1 MNKARLKFCRATWAN
16 FHVFRAT
23 FLQVKA
29 AYSLLFEWLV
39 NSFENKSEIKQ
50 QQKSE
55 HLSMYEI
62 NKLDLGE
69 GTCTAF
75 SHLMVCI
82 RNLTRSISDTSP
94 THAKIPYACPRSNL
108 YILSI
113 GCFGL
118 DPTQTACESAEFGY
132 GLVTKW
138 LGTKRLWVLNDN
150 TWACVDMQFL
160 FVCSTR

>member
-1 MNKARLKFCRATWAN
+1 M
-16 FHVFRAT
+16 
-23 FLQVKA
+23 
-29 AYSLLFEWLV
+29 

-118 DPTQTACESAEFGY
+118 DPTQTGCESAEFGY
-132 GLVTKW
+132 GLVTK
-138 LGTKRLWVLNDN
+138 
-150 TWACVDMQFL
+150 
-160 FVCSTR
+160 

>member
-1 MNKARLKFCRATWAN
+1 M
-16 FHVFRAT
+16 
-23 FLQVKA
+23 
-29 AYSLLFEWLV
+29 S
-39 NSFENKSEIKQ
+39 SFENKSEIKQ
-50 QQKSE
+50 
-55 HLSMYEI
+55 
-62 NKLDLGE
+62 NKKVKISVCIDYFV

-118 DPTQTACESAEFGY
+118 DPTQTGCESAEFGY
-132 GLVTKW
+132 GLVTK
-138 LGTKRLWVLNDN
+138 
-150 TWACVDMQFL
+150 
-160 FVCSTR
+160 

>member
-16 FHVFRAT
+16 FHAFRAT

-39 NSFENKSEIKQ
+39 SSFENKSEIKQ
-50 QQKSE
+50 KKKWKSQ
-55 HLSMYEI
+55 YVCI
-62 NKLDLGE
+62 DYFV

-118 DPTQTACESAEFGY
+118 DPTQTGCESAEFGY